1 MIVSLPFPRHRLPW
15 FMSIQLEPTAP
26 ARRND
31 DIECLRA
38 IAVIGV
44 AFHHMQGNLFHPGL
58 PWIGRLFQHA
68 DFWFG
73 VDLFFAISGFVI
85 ARSLL
90 PQMRDAGRSLRLQA
104 VTIGAFW
111 IRRCWRLLPSAWLWL
126 GLVLLAVVGLN
137 RSGAFGSLHA
147 NLMATLAGLFDVANF
162 RFADAFFR
170 YEYGASFVYW
180 SLSLE
185 EQFYLL
191 LPLLAALLRRRVDL
205 LMVALIVLQLCAW
218 RTPLLMSVRT
228 DALALGV
235 LLAIASR
242 GKPYASL
249 EPRFLRSLGN
259 WRVWLPVGLL
269 ASMAVLASADMQG
282 WRLRISA
289 IAGLSAT
296 LVWLASYDGNY
307 VLPTG
312 RCKDVLVW
320 IGARSYAIYLVHV
333 PTYFL
338 LRELCFRFGD
348 ADGAPL
354 PLSPWLLALLASG
367 LIALLA
373 DLNYRYL
380 EQPFRRHGK
389 RIAHRFIQRR
399 TRPLPTAAGVSPEAA
414 EPLRLRT

>member
-1 MIVSLPFPRHRLPW
+1 
-15 FMSIQLEPTAP
+15 MSIQSEHALPGAG
-26 ARRND
+26 RSN

-58 PWIGRLFQHA
+58 PLMSQLLQHA

-90 PQMRDAGRSLRLQA
+90 PQMGACGRSLREQ
-104 VTIGAFW
+104 VGVIGAFW
-111 IRRCWRLLPSAWLWL
+111 IRRFWRLLPSAWLWL
-126 GLVLLAVVGLN
+126 GLILLAAVACN
-137 RSGAFGSLHA
+137 RSGAFGSVHA

-191 LPLLAALLRRRVDL
+191 LPLLVACLRRRIDL
-205 LMVALIVLQLCAW
+205 LMVALFVIQLCLF

-235 LLAIASR
+235 LLAIAAP
-242 GKPYASL
+242 GKMYAAMN
-249 EPRFLRSLGN
+249 PRFLLRLHSLRSL
-259 WRVWLPVGLL
+259 LPCLLL
-269 ASMAVLASADMQG
+269 AVLAVLASADLQG
-282 WRLRISA
+282 WRFRISA
-289 IAGLSAT
+289 IAVFSAM
-296 LVWLASYDGNY
+296 LVWLASYNENY
-307 VLPTG
+307 LLQAG
-312 RCKDVLVW
+312 WFKRGLVW
-320 IGARSYAIYLVHV
+320 VGARSYAIYLIHV
-333 PTYFL
+333 PVYFL
-338 LRELCFRFGD
+338 LRELCFRYGNTLS
-348 ADGAPL
+348 PL
-354 PLSPWLLALLASG
+354 PAWLLLLLAIG

-380 EQPFRRHGK
+380 EQPLRQYGRHIADGFR
-389 RIAHRFIQRR
+389 HRRMQ
-399 TRPLPTAAGVSPEAA
+399 TSAAAVLDAPLSGSSVEHPT
-414 EPLRLRT
+414 